1 MRRHKL
7 ALLVV
12 AVTAIA
18 LVATLSGTVA
28 FANGQGSGA
37 VVDKDFECYLS
48 AGASGLGVDLWTTDM
63 THDVG
68 TPGGTASLVCHFDI
82 PDGEEPA
89 KAIKNEGFLCGTHS
103 GLTDDSK
110 SVVTPGGKATLRC
123 QINPSGD

>member
-37 VVDKDFECYLS
+37 VVQQDFGCSLAAS
-48 AGASGLGVDLWTTDM
+48 DSGLGVSLFTTDM
-63 THDVG
+63 THEVDTPDG
-68 TPGGTASLVCHFDI
+68 TTCLVCHFDI
-82 PDGEEPA
+82 PEGEEPA
-89 KAIKNEGFLCGTHS
+89 KAIKNEGFPCGTFG
-103 GLTDDSK
+103 GLTYDSK

-123 QINPSGD
+123 QIEPIID